1 MPLIARFLLP
11 CDIFSA
17 YRPAEPSPLLVDF
30 EKRTGLGPT
39 FAARLLG
46 IPYISYAQYRSG
58 TRTMKLSMLRHI
70 EVILLLSER
79 ARADHIRKA
88 LHGIQDS

>member
-1 MPLIARFLLP
+1 MR
-11 CDIFSA
+11 
-17 YRPAEPSPLLVDF
+17 AEPNPILADF
-30 EKRTGLGPT
+30 EKRTNLGPT

-46 IPYISYAQYRSG
+46 VPYISYAQYRAGS
-58 TRTMKLSMLRHI
+58 RQMKLSMLRHI

-88 LHGIQDS
+88 LHGTEDT

>member
-1 MPLIARFLLP
+1 M
-11 CDIFSA
+11 
-17 YRPAEPSPLLVDF
+17 PAEPNPILVDF
-30 EKRTGLGPT
+30 EQRTGLGPT
-39 FAARLLG
+39 FAARVLG

-58 TRTMKLSMLRHI
+58 ARKMKLSMERHI

-79 ARADHIRKA
+79 ARTDHIRKA